1 MLAGF
6 ITFIHIADQEIE
18 VFFQRKTMEILSE
31 TPVEGKPGYM
41 GTTILSKC
49 AV

>member
-1 MLAGF
+1 MLAEY
-6 ITFIHIADQEIE
+6 ITFIRIADQEIE
-18 VFFQRKTMEILSE
+18 GFFQSKTFEIPSE

-41 GTTILSKC
+41 GTTILSKY

>member
-1 MLAGF
+1 MLTGY
-6 ITFIHIADQEIE
+6 ITFIRIAAQEIE
-18 VFFQRKTMEILSE
+18 VFFQSKTMQILSE

-41 GTTILSKC
+41 GTSILSKY